1 MKKNFVSGSVFA
13 ACSAVL
19 LLTVTSCSNFPSKG
33 SDPEK
38 KPASEVKDLTVPAGF
53 DWSMT
58 RSVSSV
64 ANASAPTEVSL
75 YLDAAC
81 SDESKIADLTAVSDA
96 AALPL
101 SLPVYAQNIYARY
114 TKTDGSNAV
123 LTVPVNGNTLSFTIP
138 ADSKPLTMT
147 KADTGEGNFKN
158 VLYIPADGWGTLLFE
173 DLWPSLGD
181 FDFNDFVA
189 NYKMNLYFAGKSDNV
204 KSMLIGLQVRAIGGS
219 LPNELYMQLDYVTR
233 NFMIERSDVELIDFK
248 NCTNPEI
255 EVIQGATESDPAIF
269 AIRNIYSNPNKPAG
283 STYLNTERGYSM
295 PESDLVSVT
304 FFVEFKRPIPL
315 ENLVPDGNPIFFNF
329 FIARGTDNALTE
341 IHMPGFAPSRLG
353 DAAYKAEAGNPNV
366 STDRGRYFYAKDNL
380 VWGLN
385 IPAAIPHA
393 YEKTDF
399 LKAYPNFGKWAESGG
414 TAYQDWYTN
423 KPGNRVSD
431 NLCR

>member
-1 MKKNFVSGSVFA
+1 MKKSLLTGSLSA

-19 LLTVTSCSNFPSKG
+19 LLTMTSCSDFPSPG
-33 SDPEK
+33 SDPGK

-58 RSVSSV
+58 RPVSGV
-64 ANASAPTEVSL
+64 ANASIPTEVSL

-81 SDESKIADLTAVSDA
+81 TDERKIADLTAASDA

-101 SLPVYAQNIYARY
+101 SLPAYAQNIYARY
-114 TKTDGSNAV
+114 TKADGSNTV
-123 LTVPVNGNTLSFTIP
+123 LTVPVNGNTVSFTVP

-158 VLYIPADGWGTLLFE
+158 VLYYPANGWGTLLFE

-189 NYKMNLYFAGKSDNV
+189 NYKIQLYTAGKSDNV
-204 KSMLIGLQVRAIGGS
+204 KSMLVGLQVRAIGGS
-219 LPNELYMQLDYVTR
+219 LPNELYLQMDCVTDGLSV
-233 NFMIERSDVELIDFK
+233 ERSDIEILDYK

-255 EVIQGATESDPAIF
+255 EVIPGTKGSEPAIF
-269 AIRNIYSNPNKPAG
+269 VIRNIYTNPNKPAG
-283 STYLNTERGYSM
+283 SIYLNTERGLGM
-295 PESDLVSVT
+295 PESDLVSIS

-315 ENLVPDGNPIFFNF
+315 ENIGTENSLDLFNF
-329 FIARGTDNALTE
+329 FIGRGANDGLTE

-366 STDRGRYFYAKDNL
+366 STDRYYFAKGNL

-385 IPAAIPHA
+385 IPAVIPHA

-423 KPGNRVSD
+423 KPGNRVNE
-431 NLCR
+431 NLCQ